1 MGTWAAR
8 GRPALCLRSPTSP
21 LRQRAGSAASPWNAA
36 WKSRTRPSPA
46 QRAHHLVIGERLLR
60 LAMKDDLAA
69 IDYVEPIGDRRRTH
83 EIGFGD
89 QQRDAKGLD
98 GHDRLTETFHDGGRE
113 PFESLVEDQEIRS
126 ERHGP
131 GDRHHFPLAA
141 TQILS
146 LSVDKLAYLRKYGE
160 RPRFGIAMAWGAALR
175 FLRQPSADHQ
185 VLGDC
190 QLWKNTGV
198 LRRIANP
205 QLGAPMRRQ

>member
-98 GHDRLTETFHDGGRE
+98 SQDRLTKTFHDGGRE
-113 PFESLVEDQEIRS
+113 PFEGLVEDQEIRS

-131 GDRHHFPLAA
+131 GDRPIFRWPPLKFCPCRSTSWRTSGNTASA
-141 TQILS
+141 RA
-146 LSVDKLAYLRKYGE
+146 SVS
-160 RPRFGIAMAWGAALR
+160 PW
-175 FLRQPSADHQ
+175 P
-185 VLGDC
+185 
-190 QLWKNTGV
+190 
-198 LRRIANP
+198 
-205 QLGAPMRRQ
+205 GAPRSVFCASHRLIIRFSATVSSGKIPEFSGA